1 MCNEMKKILQWCEPF
16 GGDGDISELEE
27 NISLML
33 DSLREEFEVS
43 QPSRYNL
50 EVAGI
55 YFDTNMYKLSS
66 KSGSVILSRVSALHP
81 QEYKGDLEEFGY
93 GIDGIGKRVE
103 TAVIEGE
110 NDCVEDVEIEVEA
123 SIGEFGAGFL
133 KCSVEDFLKVAS
145 DAQNKGQNPLWFS
158 DYVHCALRLEASK
171 GAFMDPE
178 RYEALRLRLVDS
190 ISEGLKRGVV
200 GEIRD
205 MYAILKGKYTIL
217 KNKFDSLKDKH

>member
-1 MCNEMKKILQWCEPF
+1 MKKILQWCEPF

-33 DSLREEFEVS
+33 DSLREKFEVS
-43 QPSRYNL
+43 PPSRSNL
-50 EVAGI
+50 EVTGI
-55 YFDTNMYKLSS
+55 VFDNSVYNLSS
-66 KSGSVILSRVSALHP
+66 EFGSVILSRVSALHP
-81 QEYKGDLEEFGY
+81 QEYKGDLEEFGF
-93 GIDGIGKRVE
+93 GIEGVGRRVE

-110 NDCVEDVEIEVEA
+110 TDCVEDVEIEVEA

-133 KCSVEDFLKVAS
+133 KCSVEDFLKVAN
-145 DAQNKGQNPLWFS
+145 DAQTKGQNPLWFG